1 MLSTAFSWTTT
12 LPQLSRIHDQAV
24 FTLSATL
31 AIRPPFSRLQ
41 IQSPRCGP
49 FAITR
54 TSLQFKPIR
63 LARKVLPISP
73 IISIHQRAHMHTS
86 LESCSDRLLQNQL
99 LWARILEADVDGS
112 PKSDL
117 SIVLSMSFLDVRE
130 VNNLEVLKDA
140 RFDE

>member
-1 MLSTAFSWTTT
+1 
-12 LPQLSRIHDQAV
+12 
-24 FTLSATL
+24 
-31 AIRPPFSRLQ
+31 
-41 IQSPRCGP
+41 
-49 FAITR
+49 
-54 TSLQFKPIR
+54 
-63 LARKVLPISP
+63 
-73 IISIHQRAHMHTS
+73 MHTS